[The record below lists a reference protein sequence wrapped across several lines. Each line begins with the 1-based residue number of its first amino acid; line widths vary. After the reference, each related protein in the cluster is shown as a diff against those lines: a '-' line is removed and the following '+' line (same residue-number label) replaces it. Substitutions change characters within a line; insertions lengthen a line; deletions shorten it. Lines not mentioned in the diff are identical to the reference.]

1 MGLDAYD
8 VTLWKLAAALGFAI
22 VLAAVGAFVVLRQAE
37 ARSGRSL
44 FRAVFL
50 TLLCVY
56 ALGFAARYALI
67 EIMP

>member
-1 MGLDAYD
+1 MRIDYD

-22 VLAAVGAFVVLRQAE
+22 VLAVVGAFVVLRQSE

-44 FRAVFL
+44 FKAVFL
-50 TLLCVY
+50 ILVCVY

-67 EIMP
+67 EVMP